1 MAGITWPPP
10 SYLPV
15 PSSSSPHHQSTR
27 VKQHLWQIDQTPVRL
42 LAGILPGQ
50 WCVYFCQE
58 ACHVRLSY
66 FCDAS
71 SHNSS
76 GVHNSY
82 YSRDIPGLSF
92 SFFIYQFEYLCNEKL
107 HFLFLFSTF
116 PRRQL
121 IAVLVQTERL
131 RATSALWAQPQARV
145 GTRPVLIAVISSQ

>member
-1 MAGITWPPP
+1 MLCSVEFLVFWSLLVVSWVCFCFSCKLVDTF
-10 SYLPV
+10 
-15 PSSSSPHHQSTR
+15 R
-27 VKQHLWQIDQTPVRL
+27 VLIRPLLDCWQEFFL
-42 LAGILPGQ
+42 GGG
-50 WCVYFCQE
+50 VYTCQE

-107 HFLFLFSTF
+107 HFLFLFPTF